1 MILIFYFLLLN
12 SGVFWLNI
20 AKNEV
25 YCCYRH
31 CSKLFSGERLNFSNI
46 VAEIVRK
53 VWERRKMSD
62 VMGRE
67 KKMNF
72 DNEII
77 EIHVLPS
84 SCPWS
89 APPVHAKG
97 IARIVYQLWQSS
109 CRNCRELREKIWIV
123 ATKLPKMG
131 GKKKVIVVA
140 KILGRNK
147 KKKMLRPQYFH
158 NKSQVISCY

>member
-89 APPVHAKG
+89 APPVHARG
-97 IARIVYQLWQSS
+97 SARIVYQLWQSS

-131 GKKKVIVVA
+131 GKKKSNCGCQN
-140 KILGRNK
+140 LGEELK
-147 KKKMLRPQYFH
+147 KKVLRLQYFH